1 MGKLAI
7 GAAFSCFAAGLQA
20 GGQVSMPA
28 QPARIAGDY
37 GKLPLSFEANTGQAD
52 KSVRFLSRGGGYGL
66 YLTGDEAVLALRK
79 GDCAAAAS
87 ARRPNL
93 RRGVADCDQD
103 VVRMRLAGASGAAAA
118 PVGEEQLP
126 GKANYL
132 IGNDPAKWRTG
143 VPTYSK
149 VRYGNVYPGV
159 DLVYY
164 GNQRQLEYDFL
175 VAPGAD
181 PKHIRIE
188 FAGAKGLRLG
198 EDGDLV
204 VTAAN
209 GAITFHK
216 PVVYQLVNG
225 RRRAVEG
232 SFALLAGYTA
242 GFRLGSYDRA
252 KPLVIDPVLAY
263 STYLGGTGNA
273 TGNAIAVDTAGN
285 AYVAGGASST
295 DFPVTPGAF
304 QKTNHAG
311 AAFVTKLN
319 PSGTALVY
327 STFLNGSTGGST
339 AYALAV
345 DGAGNAY
352 ITGDTG
358 GSDFPVTPGA
368 FQTANPRGGFAPFV
382 TKLNPAGTAL
392 VYSTYLGGK
401 GSSGSGPYG
410 VNSDDV
416 PHGVALDGSGNA
428 YVVGGA
434 ASTDFPVTPGAFQ
447 TTNNAAAAPSLNAFV
462 TKLNPTGTA
471 LVYSTYLG
479 GNGADGADS
488 ATGVAVDGSGNAY
501 IAGGARSTDFP
512 VTPGAF
518 QTRNRAAATA
528 SSNAFIT
535 KLNPAGTALV
545 YSTYLGGSGG
555 DGAGGVA
562 VDSGGNAYIA
572 GSTSSADFPVTS
584 GAFQTK
590 NRSAPNT
597 FMGNG
602 FVTKLN
608 PAGTALAY
616 STYLGGSLLDQAASV
631 AVDGSG
637 SAYVVGSASSTDFP
651 VTPGAIQ
658 TTNKAAALGHYFAD
672 GFVAK
677 LDPTGSTLVYS
688 TFLGGSGYY
697 YQYYVASNNTTYIEG
712 GADGADSVALDGSGN
727 AYVAGITQS
736 PDFPVTAGAFQTVN
750 RAPAS
755 NEPAPLINTPSQNGF
770 VAKLNLGALIAVGP
784 PSITPGGI
792 VPVDSNVGTIQPGE
806 WVSIYG
812 TNLASATTVWNQDF
826 PLSLGGT
833 SVTIDGKYA
842 YLWYVSAGQI
852 NLQVPDDAATGT
864 VSVTVTTASGSA
876 TADVT
881 MAAAAPAFLL
891 LADGKHVAG
900 IIVRSN
906 GSGAYGGG
914 TYDIIGPTGD
924 SLGYPTVAAKA
935 GDVVELYGTGFGP
948 TTPAVPS
955 GQAFSGVAPTTYT
968 VNLFINGSIFS
979 PPWAGLSGAGL
990 DQINLTIPKGLGT
1003 GDVSL
1008 AASVHGVRTPS
1019 YAVISVQ

>member
-7 GAAFSCFAAGLQA
+7 CAVFSCFAVCSRA
-20 GGQVSMPA
+20 GGQVSAPA
-28 QPARIAGDY
+28 QPARLAGDY

-66 YLTGDEAVLALRK
+66 FLTGDEAVLALRK
-79 GDCAAAAS
+79 GDCAVAAS

-93 RRGVADCDQD
+93 RRGAAACQQD
-103 VVRMRLAGASGAAAA
+103 VVRMRLAGASGAAA

-126 GKANYL
+126 GVANYFV
-132 IGNDPAKWRTG
+132 GKDPAKWRTG
-143 VPTYSK
+143 LPTYSK
-149 VRYGNVYPGV
+149 VRYGSVYPGV

-164 GNQRQLEYDFL
+164 GNQRQLEYDFV
-175 VAPGAD
+175 VAAGAD
-181 PKHIRIE
+181 PKPIRLQ

-198 EDGDLV
+198 ADGDLV

-216 PVVYQLVNG
+216 PVVYQLIDG
-225 RRRAVEG
+225 KRKPAEG
-232 SFALLAGYTA
+232 SFALLAHNTA
-242 GFRLGSYDRA
+242 GFRLGNYDRA

-263 STYLGGTGNA
+263 STYLGGSNNDSA
-273 TGNAIAVDTAGN
+273 YAIAVDTAGN
-285 AYVAGGASST
+285 AYIAGGAGST

-368 FQTANPRGGFAPFV
+368 FQTASPRVESAPFV

-401 GSSGSGPYG
+401 GSSGSGPFG
-410 VNSDDV
+410 VNGDDV
-416 PHGVALDGSGNA
+416 PHGVAVDASGNA
-428 YVVGGA
+428 YIVGGA

-462 TKLNPTGTA
+462 AKLNPTGTA

-479 GNGADGADS
+479 GHGANGADAAS
-488 ATGVAVDGSGNAY
+488 GVAVDGSGNAY
-501 IAGGARSTDFP
+501 IAGTAGSTDFP

-518 QTRNRAAATA
+518 QTRNHGAATA
-528 SSNAFIT
+528 SGNAFIA

-545 YSTYLGGSGG
+545 YSTYLGGGGG
-555 DGAGGVA
+555 DSAAGLA
-562 VDSGGNAYIA
+562 VDGSGNAYIT
-572 GSTSSADFPVTS
+572 GSTSSADFPVTPA
-584 GAFQTK
+584 AFQTK
-590 NRSAPNT
+590 NRSAPAF

-608 PAGTALAY
+608 PAGTALVY

-637 SAYVVGSASSTDFP
+637 SAYVVGAASSTDFP
-651 VTPGAIQ
+651 VTLGAFQ

-697 YQYYVASNNTTYIEG
+697 YQYYVASNNTTYISG

-755 NEPAPLINTPSQNGF
+755 NEPAPLINTPAQNGF

-784 PSITPGGI
+784 PSISAGGI

-833 SVTIDGKYA
+833 SVTVDGKYA

-852 NLQVPDDAATGT
+852 NLQVPDDLTTGE
-864 VSVTVTTASGSA
+864 VSVVVTTASGSA
-876 TADVT
+876 TASVT
-881 MAAAAPAFLL
+881 MAQVAPALL
-891 LADGKHVAG
+891 LLDGKHVAG
-900 IIVRSN
+900 IILRPDGTGTH
-906 GSGAYGGG
+906 GSGSDS
-914 TYDIIGPTGD
+914 YDIIGPTGD

-935 GDVVELYGTGFGP
+935 GDTVELYGTGFGP
-948 TTPAVPS
+948 TTPAVLS
-955 GQAFSGVAPTTYT
+955 GRAYSGAAPTAYS
-968 VNLFINGSIFS
+968 VNLFINGSIFT
-979 PPWAGLSGAGL
+979 PMWAGMSGAGL
-990 DQINLTIPKGLGT
+990 DQINLTMPKGLGT

-1008 AASVHGVRTPS
+1008 AASVDGVRTPS